1 MGKAVKW
8 LSIVV
13 GGIVVLIV
21 VALLVIP
28 LFVDVEKYKPQ
39 IEKQVSDLT
48 GRPFTLGGKL
58 SLSLFP
64 WAGLYLSD
72 LHLGNPPG
80 FQEKDFVSVKSFEV
94 RVKLLPLISKD
105 IQVKRFIV
113 EGPRIVLE
121 LGKDGRGNWEGIGKP
136 SEEVSGEAPEKE
148 DKPAEGEPMGALPIK
163 ALAVHEFKITD
174 GHVLWIDHIKGE
186 RKEISDV
193 TLQLEDVSLDRPIG
207 LIFSALMDGKPISLD
222 GTLGPVGKDPG
233 KGTIPVDISLKAL
246 NQIDMKLKGKLID
259 LAASPQFDL
268 SLELAPFSL
277 RKLMEALN
285 QPFPMETSDPEVFNH
300 VALKARVKG
309 NPKSVSITDGALSLD
324 ESKLKFSVKAREF
337 SKPDVAFDLDLDQI
351 DVDRYLP
358 PKSEKAPTEK
368 EKAAKAPGPKKKTDY
383 SPLRKPVLDGTIR
396 VGKLKA
402 HGVRMQDLY
411 LKVTGKNGL
420 FKMDPLKVKLY
431 EGNLSANGSFD
442 VRKDTPKSSMKLNTK
457 AIQAGPLLKD
467 LLNKDIIEGTLQS
480 DVAITMVGDDADRIK
495 RSLNGKGQF
504 IFADGAIVG
513 IDLAGMARNATSAFG
528 TAEKGDKRPRTDFSE
543 LSAPFTVTKG
553 VVKTSNTTLIS
564 PFLRVKVAGKAKLVK
579 EKLDFRVEPKF
590 VGTIKGQ
597 GGSMERAGLT
607 VPILITGTFDS
618 PKFRP
623 DLEGMLKQGLTE
635 GIPDTNELQKLLP
648 GKSGDKGEAKTLEDT
663 AKGLLKGFKLG
674 N

>member
-8 LSIVV
+8 LSIAV

-21 VALLVIP
+21 VALLLIP
-28 LFVDVEKYKPQ
+28 LFVDVEQYKPQ

-136 SEEVSGEAPEKE
+136 SEEVSGEAPEKK

-163 ALAVHEFKITD
+163 SLAVHEFKITD
-174 GHVLWIDHIKGE
+174 GHVLWIDHVKGE

-222 GTLGPVGKDPG
+222 GTLGPVGKEPG

-246 NQIDMKLKGKLID
+246 NQIDMKLKGKLIN

-442 VRKDTPKSSMKLNTK
+442 VRKDTPKSRIKLNTK

-528 TAEKGDKRPRTDFSE
+528 TAEKGDKRPRTDFTE
-543 LSAPFTVTKG
+543 LSAPFTITKG

-597 GGSMERAGLT
+597 GGSMERTGLT
-607 VPILITGTFDS
+607 VPVLITGTFDS

-648 GKSGDKGEAKTLEDT
+648 GKSGDKGESKTLEET

-674 N
+674 D